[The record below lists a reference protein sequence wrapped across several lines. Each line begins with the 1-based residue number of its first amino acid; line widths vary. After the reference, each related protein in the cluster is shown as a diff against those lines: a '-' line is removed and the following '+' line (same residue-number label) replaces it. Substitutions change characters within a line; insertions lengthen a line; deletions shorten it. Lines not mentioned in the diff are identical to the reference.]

1 MQRGG
6 RPHTK
11 KVESLLSP
19 GEKVESRYGPAEAS
33 IITMVEAQAAES
45 SRKGGFVCRTHAST
59 RTVLAQRMGPG
70 GAGAVRDRAERFP
83 RDPEAE
89 QLGNR
94 RPQRRISEGPRAGV
108 GVLSSDLVARAP
120 AAAREASADASLGP
134 EKALQTWGEGAS
146 GV

>member
-45 SRKGGFVCRTHAST
+45 SRKGGLVCRTHASI
-59 RTVLAQRMGPG
+59 RAVLAGRMGPG
-70 GAGAVRDRAERFP
+70 ERERHGAAPNVFLETPKPNSWEIGARD
-83 RDPEAE
+83 
-89 QLGNR
+89 
-94 RPQRRISEGPRAGV
+94 EGPRAG
-108 GVLSSDLVARAP
+108 G
-120 AAAREASADASLGP
+120 
-134 EKALQTWGEGAS
+134 W
-146 GV
+146 

>member
-1 MQRGG
+1 MAG
-6 RPHTK
+6 HTK

-59 RTVLAQRMGPG
+59 RTVLARRMGPG
-70 GAGAVRDRAERFP
+70 GAGAVRGRAEP
-83 RDPEAE
+83 S
-89 QLGNR
+89 
-94 RPQRRISEGPRAGV
+94 PQDSNPNSWEIGARNEGPRAG
-108 GVLSSDLVARAP
+108 GVLSSDLVARAF
-120 AAAREASADASLGP
+120 AAAREVSADACLGP
-134 EKALQTWGEGAS
+134 EKALKTREVRPAS